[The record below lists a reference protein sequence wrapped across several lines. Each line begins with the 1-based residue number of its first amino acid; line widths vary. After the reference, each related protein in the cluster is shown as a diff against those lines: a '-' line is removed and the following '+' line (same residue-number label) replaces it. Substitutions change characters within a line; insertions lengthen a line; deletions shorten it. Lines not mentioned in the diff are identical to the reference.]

1 MKVRVGFCSGKSDQ
15 LLRLNLDRLRKGVA
29 SSILTPDRPA
39 RYALLRKKI
48 RKKRLGTAVSALET
62 HPPAKAR
69 GKGRYASI
77 AQR

>member
-39 RYALLRKKI
+39 RYALLR
-48 RKKRLGTAVSALET
+48 RKNPEKRLGTSVGSLSA
-62 HPPAKAR
+62 
-69 GKGRYASI
+69 
-77 AQR
+77 